1 MKIKVLH
8 TVLLVLTLC
17 LLLVACG
24 QKELDPTE
32 YGLPA
37 DVQVVEGVDGRP
49 WIVKQTVEKT
59 LPITLPEAEDFALIS
74 HANDCL
80 FGVSKKE
87 HEWALRQIVHARYD
101 TNKYYIRFFDDE
113 WLYAPDENG
122 TYWLYEPHGDTFRKQ
137 KTSKTEE
144 EVKAWFFTDTCEG
157 SMSIA
162 MICGVWGEPTGKQLE
177 LRRYDYFKG
186 QDDYVVCDE
195 YDFHGIL
202 QYADPQTGLAI
213 KTLACCDW
221 RDKAEN
227 YADSGT
233 AAVFLFQERF
243 VGDNVWG
250 QVSVTGQMPVLKD

>member
-17 LLLVACG
+17 LLLSSCG
-24 QKELDPTE
+24 QKELDPAE

-37 DVQVVEGVDGRP
+37 DVQVIEGVDGRP
-49 WIVKQTVEKT
+49 WIVKRPVEKT

-74 HANDCL
+74 YGNGSFFNMKDCYDH
-80 FGVSKKE
+80 KP
-87 HEWALRQIVHARYD
+87 IVHARYD

-122 TYWLYEPHGDTFRKQ
+122 TYWLYEPHSDVFKRQ
-137 KTSKTEE
+137 KTSKTVD
-144 EVKAWFFTDTCEG
+144 EVKAWFFTDTSEG

-186 QDDYVVCDE
+186 QDDYIVCDE

-221 RDKAEN
+221 RDKVEN

-243 VGDNVWG
+243 AGDNVWG

>member
-1 MKIKVLH
+1 MKTKALH
-8 TVLLVLTLC
+8 TILLVLTLC
-17 LLLVACG
+17 LLLSACG
-24 QKELDPTE
+24 QKELDPAD

-49 WIVKQTVEKT
+49 WIVKQPVEKT

-74 HANDCL
+74 HGNGSFFNIKDCYDL
-80 FGVSKKE
+80 KP
-87 HEWALRQIVHARYD
+87 IVHARYD

-137 KTSKTEE
+137 KTSKTED
-144 EVKAWFFTDTCEG
+144 EVKAWFFTDTSEG

-186 QDDYVVCDE
+186 QDDYIVCDE

-202 QYADPQTGLAI
+202 QYADPQTGLAL

-250 QVSVTGQMPVLKD
+250 QVSVTGQMPALQD